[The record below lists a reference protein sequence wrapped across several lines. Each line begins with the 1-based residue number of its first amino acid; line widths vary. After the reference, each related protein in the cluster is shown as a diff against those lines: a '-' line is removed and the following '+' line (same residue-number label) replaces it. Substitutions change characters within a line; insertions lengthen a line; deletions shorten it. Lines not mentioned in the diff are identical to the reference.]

1 LGGAVRR
8 TAFVLYAQGL
18 LPFVFPLSVLL
29 IEPTRPRQRRMLGFV
44 ILGGALTL
52 YILWSLI
59 ADPLQIYIRYNTI
72 VYNNPFTSSL
82 VVALHKHP
90 TG

>member
-1 LGGAVRR
+1 
-8 TAFVLYAQGL
+8 
-18 LPFVFPLSVLL
+18 
-29 IEPTRPRQRRMLGFV
+29 MLGFV